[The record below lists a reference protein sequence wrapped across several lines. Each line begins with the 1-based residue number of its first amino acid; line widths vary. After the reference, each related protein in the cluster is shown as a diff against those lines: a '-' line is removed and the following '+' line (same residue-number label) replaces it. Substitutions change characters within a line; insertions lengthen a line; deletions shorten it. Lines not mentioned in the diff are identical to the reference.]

1 MCAEEQ
7 PDAPMTT
14 LTAPI
19 TIRLATDDD
28 TVRLTRLAVLDSAE
42 DAPPGRVLVAEVDGE
57 LRAALS
63 LADGSAIA
71 DPFHPTLAILE
82 LLRTHAQATE
92 GRAAG
97 TRRRLWLGYALG

>member
-1 MCAEEQ
+1 MTEPQ
-7 PDAPMTT
+7 APTAS

-19 TIRLATDDD
+19 TIRLATPGDHLAL
-28 TVRLTRLAVLDSAE
+28 TVLAALDSAE
-42 DAPPGRVLVAEVDGE
+42 AAPRGRVLLAEVDGE

-82 LLRTHAQATE
+82 LLRTHARTAE
-92 GRAAG
+92 GHAVRS
-97 TRRRLWLGYALG
+97 RRRLRLGYAVA